1 MQLKIL
7 DQVFTFKNEPAAL
20 DEIFT
25 KINQFLDESG
35 LVLSHLRVDDTEVF
49 ADYYDYLKE
58 RIDRINLVEVEVRT
72 VAGILR
78 DALLTAEEYLEQAL
92 PEIETLAAEFYQG
105 PSGESW
111 DKFQQLLDGVD
122 WLNQLVAVIDQS
134 ATKPERWQDY
144 LAVAGRL
151 RDELQ
156 NLQEA
161 LENRDYVVIGD
172 LLNYEI
178 IPCLQEFKGI
188 IKKTKNDEGKK
199 DDLH

>member
-122 WLNQLVAVIDQS
+122 WINQLVAVIDQS
-134 ATKPERWQDY
+134 ATENRRWQDY

-151 RDELQ
+151 GMNSGPPGSAGKPGLC
-156 NLQEA
+156 
-161 LENRDYVVIGD
+161 GD
-172 LLNYEI
+172 WRFTQLRNHPLS
-178 IPCLQEFKGI
+178 PRVQRI
-188 IKKTKNDEGKK
+188 IKDQER
-199 DDLH
+199 